1 MPKKLK
7 KQRKRTVGNKSDI
20 QSLTS
25 PEKKSLQNLLR
36 KIMGGEIA
44 LFIGAGAS
52 ISSGSLSGKELVD
65 LIKEKFAD
73 VDFEDIGYNLLDI
86 CQEIEENRQRRALE
100 RHIRKIF
107 YGLKPNDANLTIPQY
122 SWPVI
127 FTTNYDDLIEKTFEE
142 YYGENEET
150 ARICKPTIRGDI
162 PSNLDKRDE
171 IRLFKLMGDFKRD
184 DPDESPVLTRTDYNN
199 RFDSRRKMLE
209 TFSGFVHDG
218 AVLYIGY
225 SFKDRIVVELIDEL
239 RKQLDDRMDDSFAL
253 IPNLE
258 RGSKIERLLIKR
270 NIIPIP
276 LTFEEFI
283 KELVEN
289 PATIPLTERK
299 TASISLKL
307 KYGDVKVPYRE
318 YKEFEEY
325 FRIVSEEDLQKGKIE
340 EGLTEEKR
348 IERFLKGQ
356 SENWEAFKKGWDFK
370 RDIYF
375 EVKKR
380 VEHEVNENRP
390 EDNDAILLLG
400 GGGLGKSILLKRL
413 AYDLYEAGNPVI
425 VLNSYL
431 SFFDYKLIDKFCQD
445 VNSKSESIEE
455 IHKVVI
461 VFDNMDANIDNVK
474 RMLVYLKNH
483 SRPVVIVGAARPN
496 EWEYSKQQWGF
507 GEIIPD
513 NNIFEIPQEMDEG
526 EITRLI
532 GHLGKLLNH
541 EELLTDSH
549 FWAAKALTDYE
560 SDFFAIIYS
569 LVDPARRKLNEILWD
584 EYKKLPS
591 EPTKRAYE
599 YVCLFY
605 QYDMPLKLEMI
616 VNPLQKTF
624 GYSYREFSKD
634 IYETEAKSLMIEL
647 EGAIA
652 GDLFYRT
659 KNKIIAQKIVE
670 KLFDPTNKEQLET
683 MVERY
688 TEVLAEVR
696 ALDRIEMEIVRS
708 LLVKYL
714 GPNGIDKGKIDEE
727 HLVKLYDAILSKGIE
742 DSTILHHYGILERDK
757 GNFEKAKYLL
767 NRSLSSSKKYKG
779 MSLGTEQEK
788 NILNSLGVLYSKEAL
803 NNISDDFDTAL
814 ELYDKANFYFRSS
827 KMGDVSSP
835 YPYHSQA
842 YSSFKRGEYYY
853 HIGQTEDAYRYY
865 SEALEVIEEAK
876 ESIPDYELESIVSL
890 ESRIYNEKFGDFNT
904 AKNKLQL
911 FIDNTPHV
919 ISGYILMS
927 RFIFDEA
934 KKHRKDLSKYKELL
948 DQILFYVEEGLRIS
962 KKNQNLLKLKYY
974 VLKEIE
980 PGNVEKIYELLIER
994 YETFDEKCSEL
1005 KLLFDLGMISFER
1018 GEYNKSKTF
1027 FKELN
1032 EISYD
1037 HPYTSGIKRVAK
1049 DSNKE
1054 DKKFKGYI
1062 SKFISKREAYVLSE
1076 EIGYPISFNPFAQK
1090 REVYSRQDVEFN
1102 IAFNYR
1108 GIFAIDL
1115 RPV

>member
-7 KQRKRTVGNKSDI
+7 KQRKRTVGNMPAI
-20 QSLTS
+20 PSLTS
-25 PEKKSLQNLLR
+25 TEKKSLQNLLR
-36 KIMGGEIA
+36 KVMNGEIA
-44 LFIGAGAS
+44 LFMGAGAS
-52 ISSGSLSGKELVD
+52 ISSGSPSGKELVD
-65 LIKEKFAD
+65 LIKERFDD

-86 CQEIEENRQRRALE
+86 CQEIEENGRRLALE
-100 RHIRKIF
+100 RFITEIF
-107 YGLKPNDANLTIPQY
+107 YGLKPNESHLTLPQY
-122 SWPVI
+122 PWPVI
-127 FTTNYDDLIEKTFEE
+127 FTTNYDDLIEKAFEE
-142 YYGENEET
+142 YYVENEET
-150 ARICKPTIRGDI
+150 ARICKPTIRSDV
-162 PSNLDKRDE
+162 PYNFNKMDE
-171 IRLFKLMGDFKRD
+171 IRLFKLMGDVKRD

-199 RFDSRRKMLE
+199 RSDSRRKMLE
-209 TFSGFVHDG
+209 TFSSFVHEG

-225 SFKDRIVVELIDEL
+225 SFKDRIVIEVIDEL
-239 RKQLDDRMDDSFAL
+239 RKQLGDRMDDSFAL
-253 IPNLE
+253 VPNLE

-276 LTFEEFI
+276 LTFEGFI
-283 KELVEN
+283 NELGKN
-289 PATIPLTERK
+289 PVMASPMERK
-299 TASISLKL
+299 TASVSLKL
-307 KYGDVKVPYRE
+307 KYRDVKIPYRE

-325 FRIVSEEDLQKGKIE
+325 FKIVSEEDIQKGKIE
-340 EGLTEEKR
+340 EGLTEENR
-348 IERFLKGQ
+348 IKRFLKGQ

-375 EVKKR
+375 EVKNK
-380 VEHEVNENRP
+380 VEQEVNENRP
-390 EDNDAILLLG
+390 ENNDAILLLG

-425 VLNSYL
+425 ILNSYL

-445 VNSKSESIEE
+445 VNSKSESMEE

-461 VFDNMDANIDNVK
+461 IFDNMDANIDHVK
-474 RMLVYLKNH
+474 KMLVYLKNH
-483 SRPVVIVGAARPN
+483 SRPAVIVGAARPN

-507 GEIIPD
+507 GEIISD
-513 NNIFEIPQEMDEG
+513 NNIFKIPQEMDEG
-526 EITRLI
+526 EITRLVE
-532 GHLGKLLNH
+532 HLGKLLNH

-549 FWAAKALTDYE
+549 FWAAKALIDYE
-560 SDFFAIIYS
+560 SDFFAIIYG

-605 QYDMPLKLEMI
+605 HYDMPLKLEMI
-616 VNPLQKTF
+616 VNPLQKAF
-624 GYSYREFSKD
+624 NYSYREFFKD
-634 IYETEAKSLMIEL
+634 IYETEAKSLIVEL
-647 EGAIA
+647 DGAIA
-652 GDLFYRT
+652 GDLFYRA
-659 KNKIIAQKIVE
+659 KNKIVAQKIVE
-670 KLFDPTNKEQLET
+670 KLFDPSNKEQLET
-683 MVERY
+683 MVGRY
-688 TEVLAEVR
+688 VEVLAEVR
-696 ALDRIEMEIVRS
+696 ALDRTEMEIVRS

-727 HLVKLYDAILSKGIE
+727 HLVKLYDTILSKGIE

-757 GNFEKAKYLL
+757 GNFEKAKSLL
-767 NRSLSSSKKYKG
+767 NQSLSSSKKYRG
-779 MSLGTEQEK
+779 GSLGTEPER

-814 ELYDKANFYFRSS
+814 MLYDKADFYFKSS
-827 KMGDVSSP
+827 KMRDVVSP

-842 YSSFKRGEYYY
+842 FSSFKRGEYYDRT
-853 HIGQTEDAYRYY
+853 GQTEDAYRYY

-890 ESRIYNEKFGDFNT
+890 ESMIYNEKFGDFNT
-904 AKNKLQL
+904 AKNNLLL
-911 FIDNTPHV
+911 FIDKTPHM

-927 RFIFDEA
+927 RFIFKEA
-934 KKHRKDLSKYKELL
+934 KKHRKDPSKYKELL
-948 DQILFYVEEGLRIS
+948 DQILFYVGEGLRIS
-962 KKNQNLLKLKYY
+962 GKNQNLLKLKYY

-980 PGNVEKIYELLIER
+980 PDNVEQIYELLIER

-1005 KLLFDLGMISFER
+1005 KLLFDLGVISFER

-1054 DKKFKGYI
+1054 DRKFKGYI
-1062 SKFISKREAYVLSE
+1062 SKFISKREAYVLSD
-1076 EIGYPISFNPFAQK
+1076 EIGYPISFNPLAQK

>member
-1 MPKKLK
+1 M
-7 KQRKRTVGNKSDI
+7 D
-20 QSLTS
+20 
-25 PEKKSLQNLLR
+25 
-36 KIMGGEIA
+36 GEIA

-52 ISSGSLSGKELVD
+52 IGSGSLSGKELVD

-86 CQEIEENRQRRALE
+86 CQEIEENGQRRALE
-100 RHIRKIF
+100 RHIGKIF
-107 YGLKPNDANLTIPQY
+107 YGLKPNDAHLTIPQY
-122 SWPVI
+122 PWPVI

-150 ARICKPTIRGDI
+150 ARICKPTIRGDV
-162 PSNLDKRDE
+162 PYNFNKRDE
-171 IRLFKLMGDFKRD
+171 IHLFKLMGDVRRD
-184 DPDESPVLTRTDYNN
+184 DPGESPVLTRTDYNN
-199 RFDSRRKMLE
+199 RSDSRRKMLE
-209 TFSGFVHDG
+209 TFSSFVHDG

-239 RKQLDDRMDDSFAL
+239 RKQLGDRMDNSFAL
-253 IPNLE
+253 IPTLE
-258 RGSKIERLLIKR
+258 RGSKIERLLNKR
-270 NIIPIP
+270 NIVPIP

-283 KELVEN
+283 NELGKN
-289 PATIPLTERK
+289 PAMTAHTEGK
-299 TASISLKL
+299 TANISLKL

-325 FRIVSEEDLQKGKIE
+325 FKIVSEEDLQKGKIE

-380 VEHEVNENRP
+380 VEYEVNENRP

-425 VLNSYL
+425 VLNSHL

-445 VNSKSESIEE
+445 VNSKSESVEE

-461 VFDNMDANIDNVK
+461 IFDNIDANIDNVK
-474 RMLVYLKNH
+474 KMLIYLKNH

-507 GEIIPD
+507 GAIISD
-513 NNIFEIPQEMDEG
+513 SNIFEIPQEMDEG

-532 GHLGKLLNH
+532 KHLGKLLNH
-541 EELLTDSH
+541 EEFLADLP
-549 FWAAKALTDYE
+549 FWAAKSLTDYE
-560 SDFFAIIYS
+560 SDFFAIIYG

-616 VNPLQKTF
+616 VSPLQKIF
-624 GYSYREFSKD
+624 NYSYREFLED
-634 IYETEAKSLMIEL
+634 IYETEAKSLIIEL
-647 EGAIA
+647 DETIA

-659 KNKIIAQKIVE
+659 KNKIVAQKIVE
-670 KLFDPTNKEQLET
+670 KLFDPINKEQLET
-683 MVERY
+683 MVGRY
-688 TEVLAEVR
+688 VEVLSEVR
-696 ALDRIEMEIVRS
+696 ALDRTEMEIVRS

-714 GPNGIDKGKIDEE
+714 GPNGVDKGKIDEE
-727 HLVKLYDAILSKGIE
+727 HLIKLYDAILSKGIE

-757 GNFEKAKYLL
+757 GNFEKAKILL
-767 NRSLSSSKKYKG
+767 NRSLSSSRKYRG
-779 MSLGTEQEK
+779 GSLGRDSETV
-788 NILNSLGVLYSKEAL
+788 ILNSLGVLYSKEAL
-803 NNISDDFDTAL
+803 NNLSDDFDTAL
-814 ELYDKANFYFRSS
+814 ELYDRANFYFKSS
-827 KMGDVSSP
+827 KMKGVMNM

-842 YSSFKRGEYYY
+842 YSSFKRGEYYD
-853 HIGQTEDAYRYY
+853 HIEQTEDAYKYY

-876 ESIPDYELESIVSL
+876 ESIANYELESIVSL
-890 ESRIYNEKFGDFNT
+890 ESKIYNEKFGDFNT
-904 AKNKLQL
+904 AKNKLLL
-911 FIDNTPHV
+911 FIDDAPHA

-927 RFIFDEA
+927 RFIFNET
-934 KKHRKDLSKYKELL
+934 KKHRRDLSKYEELL
-948 DQILFYVEEGLRIS
+948 DQTLFYVEEGLRIS
-962 KKNQNLLKLKYY
+962 EKNQDLLKMKYY
-974 VLKEIE
+974 ITIEIE
-980 PGNVEKIYELLIER
+980 PDNVERIYELLLER
-994 YETFDEKCSEL
+994 YETFDGNCSEL
-1005 KLLFDLGMISFER
+1005 KLLFELGVISFER
-1018 GEYNKSKTF
+1018 GEYNTSKTF

-1032 EISYD
+1032 EKSYD

-1054 DKKFKGYI
+1054 DIKFKGYT
-1062 SKFISKREAYVLSE
+1062 SKFMSKREAYVVSE
-1076 EIGYPISFNPFAQK
+1076 EIGYDIKFNPLAQK
-1090 REVYSRQDVEFN
+1090 REVYLRQDVEFN

-1108 GIFAIDL
+1108 GAFAIDL
-1115 RPV
+1115 RPM